1 MNLRKYADSG
11 YKIEVFSRWHEEP
24 GCARTPRY
32 GVRVGGIV
40 VKEFLTAALAQEFI
54 IQNWG
59 AYEQRRIP
67 YIS

>member
-1 MNLRKYADSG
+1 MKLSKYLVRG
-11 YKIEVFSRWHEEP
+11 YTIEVFSRWHKAA

-40 VKEFLTAALAQEFI
+40 VKEFLTAAQAQEFI

-59 AYEQRRIP
+59 AYE
-67 YIS
+67 

>member
-1 MNLRKYADSG
+1 MNLHGYVERG
-11 YKIEVFSRWHEEP
+11 YKIEVFSRWHEAA

-59 AYEQRRIP
+59 CL
-67 YIS
+67 